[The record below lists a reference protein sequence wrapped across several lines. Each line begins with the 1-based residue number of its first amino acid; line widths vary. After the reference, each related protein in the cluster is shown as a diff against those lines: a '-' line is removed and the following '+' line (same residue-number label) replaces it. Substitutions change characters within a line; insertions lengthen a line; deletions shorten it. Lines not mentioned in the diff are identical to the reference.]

1 MKTYRVTT
9 RGKDGRL
16 EEIFLDAG
24 DRAAFFAELNK
35 RGISTIKV
43 EEMSG
48 KVKRPK
54 ASRGNAS
61 SGMIKGIVAAVIVM
75 GGAFATW
82 IMLAKN
88 ADHGEASA
96 QEGKRSKSK
105 AITEVS
111 PSLSVDAQDEAQE
124 PVSDPQAE
132 ERARLK
138 AAYKAMTPEERWEYI
153 CEKARTSPLRTEPG
167 TNRIFRTSTEQV
179 MDWIFRCE
187 VGDPPPLLPEIPLK
201 ELFHLTEILISDN
214 PISEDDSET
223 VKDAKETVDF
233 AKKEFRAFIMEGGDP
248 EDFLPYYHGQ
258 LVQAHNEWVSA
269 RKMVIE
275 AVKQEPEI
283 AADFISKVNERL
295 MEKGIK
301 KVTLPQ
307 KMLDH
312 YGIELID

>member
-1 MKTYRVTT
+1 MKMYRVTT
-9 RGKDGRL
+9 RGKDGKL

-24 DRAAFFAELNK
+24 DRAALFAELNK
-35 RGISTIKV
+35 RGITAIKV
-43 EEMSG
+43 EETNG
-48 KVKRPK
+48 NVKRPK
-54 ASRGNAS
+54 ASSGNAS
-61 SGMIKGIVAAVIVM
+61 SGMFKGIVAAIIVI

-82 IMLAKN
+82 MMLTKN
-88 ADHGEASA
+88 ADKNEASV
-96 QEGKRSKSK
+96 QEGKSK
-105 AITEVS
+105 AIAEVS
-111 PSLSVDAQDEAQE
+111 PSLARAVQDETQE